1 MKITKAKL
9 KQIIKEEFSRVLIEG
24 KKDLR
29 LAIQGYLDREMEIPD
44 DPMIAAPT
52 PAKSREQLL
61 SRMIP
66 FLHKY
71 YVGDAIDQTER
82 LTKIID
88 QELAKR
94 RIFKRFE
101 K

>member
-9 KQIIKEEFSRVLIEG
+9 KQIIKEEFSQVLLE
-24 KKDLR
+24 KDDLR
-29 LAIQGYLDREMEIPD
+29 LAIQDYLDREMAIPD
-44 DPMIAAPT
+44 DPKIAAPS

-71 YVGDAIDQTER
+71 YVGDAVDQTER

-94 RIFKRFE
+94 RMFE
-101 K
+101 R

>member
-1 MKITKAKL
+1 MKITKVRL
-9 KQIIKEEFSRVLIEG
+9 RQIIKEEFSRVLLE
-24 KKDLR
+24 KDDLR
-29 LAIQGYLDREMEIPD
+29 LAIQDYLDREMAIPD
-44 DPMIAAPT
+44 DPNIAAPS
-52 PAKSREQLL
+52 PAKSREELL
-61 SRMIP
+61 SQMIP

-71 YVGDAIDQTER
+71 YVGDAIDQTEL

-94 RIFKRFE
+94 NIFKRFE